1 VESPPIVGYIIP
13 IARSE
18 LKVSKNQGRQSLRD
32 QIQMSQQHTSTV
44 VVGGGVIG
52 LSAAYHLARKKAG
65 RVILLE
71 KGRIGDGS
79 SCRAVGITS
88 GLLWTETGVRARQI
102 GLQLFKELSDELDG
116 YHYNDEHG
124 CLNVF
129 TPTQWLER
137 VKLLPL
143 YDRLQ
148 VLYEILSAEAIRKRW
163 PALNAPD
170 DWTGLHDPRG
180 GYSEADEYLASL
192 ARRVGQ
198 LGVEVYEQE
207 QAVDF
212 LIKQGRVAGVRTG
225 TRLVEADAVVSTVHV
240 WSLAL

>member
-1 VESPPIVGYIIP
+1 MESPPIVGYIIP

-44 VVGGGVIG
+44 VVGGGVI
-52 LSAAYHLARKKAG
+52 
-65 RVILLE
+65 LLE

-79 SCRAVGITS
+79 SCRAAGITS

>member
-44 VVGGGVIG
+44 VVGGGVI
-52 LSAAYHLARKKAG
+52 
-65 RVILLE
+65 LLE

-79 SCRAVGITS
+79 SCRAAGITS